1 MRISISGTH
10 STGKT
15 CLLNSC
21 YEKMIRLYPFKIRKI
36 DEVAR
41 KVISKGFPLNQDA
54 TVESYIHYIYFQME
68 EERNAITEHVISD
81 RSLVDLLAYIRV
93 NSDKRIP
100 NSFQKMLE
108 EILWVES
115 KFFNLYCYLP
125 IEFPLLI
132 DDVRPVDE
140 IYRKLVDKMI
150 RSILKEYKLNFVE
163 ISGTIENRTNQLVE
177 LFVQQKA

>member
-1 MRISISGTH
+1 
-10 STGKT
+10 
-15 CLLNSC
+15 
-21 YEKMIRLYPFKIRKI
+21 
-36 DEVAR
+36 
-41 KVISKGFPLNQDA
+41 
-54 TVESYIHYIYFQME
+54 
-68 EERNAITEHVISD
+68 
-81 RSLVDLLAYIRV
+81 
-93 NSDKRIP
+93 
-100 NSFQKMLE
+100 
-108 EILWVES
+108 VES